1 MTINERLNS
10 LSETRTKINELKNE
24 LVQQSY
30 DIFTDLQKEIFTK
43 YPELESFGWSQYTP
57 YFNDGDTC
65 VFSANTNY
73 IKINYVTNC
82 N

>member
-10 LSETRTKINELKNE
+10 LSEARTKINELKNE

-65 VFSANTNY
+65 IFSAND
-73 IKINYVTNC
+73 VHQHAMH
-82 N
+82 